1 MGLGLCLP
9 DDLFPLLVY
18 GFQVLFI
25 TRSDIFQFFLLLTD
39 ILPFAFPVPF
49 IAYDILQVF
58 VHIDIIRSDVRGSVG
73 YHVLGQTDLACD
85 LYGERATRV
94 SDRKLEQGLHQM
106 AVVQHGT
113 VYDTLRIL
121 GEMLQILV
129 VGRDY
134 PKAMI
139 PVEAIQ

>member
-25 TRSDIFQFFLLLTD
+25 TGSDIFQFFLLLTD

-58 VHIDIIRSDVRGSVG
+58 VHIDIIRSAFAEASAITSSGRPI
-73 YHVLGQTDLACD
+73 L
-85 LYGERATRV
+85 RAISTAKELPGI

-113 VYDTLRIL
+113 VYDTFRIL